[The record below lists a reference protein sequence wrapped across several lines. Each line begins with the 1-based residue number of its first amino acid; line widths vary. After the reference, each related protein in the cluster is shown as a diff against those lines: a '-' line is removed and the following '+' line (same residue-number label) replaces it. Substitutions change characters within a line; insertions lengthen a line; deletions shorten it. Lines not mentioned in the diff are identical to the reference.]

1 MIQRLQSLFLLLAS
15 AAATA
20 TFFVPL
26 SNFVSEM
33 AYYKFYITGIE
44 HISPNPQELFS
55 VGFVLP
61 LAILFGIIA
70 IMSLG
75 AIFLYKNRPMQ
86 IKLSQIGI
94 FLNIITILGILFYY
108 IPEIEKATNVS
119 ADYVNAYGIY
129 MPLISLLSLVLA
141 NRFIKKDEKL
151 VNSFDRLR

>member
-61 LAILFGIIA
+61 L
-70 IMSLG
+70 
-75 AIFLYKNRPMQ
+75 
-86 IKLSQIGI
+86 
-94 FLNIITILGILFYY
+94 GILFYY